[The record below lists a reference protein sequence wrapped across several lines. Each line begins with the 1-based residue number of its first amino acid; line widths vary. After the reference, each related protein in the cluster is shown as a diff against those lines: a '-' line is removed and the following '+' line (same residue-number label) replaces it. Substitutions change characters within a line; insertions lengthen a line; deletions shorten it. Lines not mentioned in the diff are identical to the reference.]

1 MFPFTNNKQS
11 PFIIPK
17 EREKITLGQ
26 LILAGAFILL
36 SFSSCTVALSNKK
49 LAEQKITNV
58 QLADGTAILIQ
69 EQTGYYRN
77 PNLIKKFTQ
86 QWVSLMFSWDGK
98 IPGTDRADPGVKTP
112 NGKKVPINSWGAS
125 LMMEPEFAQH
135 FLDELATLVPESVF
149 TGKLKSS
156 VIVRYQSE
164 PKQINKTTWE
174 INLISDRILFD
185 KFSNAQKAVI
195 PFNKTFTIKAVAIP
209 NSPLKENANTLDKTV
224 YKMRTGGLEI
234 VSIVDYEP

>member
-77 PNLIKKFTQ
+77 PN
-86 QWVSLMFSWDGK
+86 
-98 IPGTDRADPGVKTP
+98 
-112 NGKKVPINSWGAS
+112 
-125 LMMEPEFAQH
+125 
-135 FLDELATLVPESVF
+135 
-149 TGKLKSS
+149 
-156 VIVRYQSE
+156 
-164 PKQINKTTWE
+164 
-174 INLISDRILFD
+174 
-185 KFSNAQKAVI
+185 
-195 PFNKTFTIKAVAIP
+195 
-209 NSPLKENANTLDKTV
+209 
-224 YKMRTGGLEI
+224 
-234 VSIVDYEP
+234 